1 MKAKKISTVRSKVD
15 YEAPLFN
22 ASVPIGK
29 LTHTNSQKMYNLNE
43 LLKTKPE
50 GMYLV
55 KVNGESM
62 IDENIFDG
70 DILVVDSTELP
81 KSGKVVIASVNGE
94 LLVKTY
100 KVIDRKVYLFSA
112 NKKFL
117 PLEIMSFY
125 DFAIQGVVKHVIHI
139 LGR

>member
-1 MKAKKISTVRSKVD
+1 MKAKKINSLKPSVD

-29 LTHTNSQKMYNLNE
+29 LTHANSQKMYNLNE
-43 LLKTKPE
+43 LLKTKPD

-70 DILVVDSTELP
+70 DILVVDSTETA
-81 KSGKVVIASVNGE
+81 GHDKVIIASVNGE

-100 KVIDRKVYLFSA
+100 KIIDDKVYLFSA

-117 PLEIMSFY
+117 PIEILSFY
-125 DFAIQGVVKHVIHI
+125 DFSIQGVVKHVIHI
-139 LGR
+139 MGK

>member
-1 MKAKKISTVRSKVD
+1 MKAKKINSLKSSID

-29 LTHTNSQKMYNLNE
+29 LTHSNSQKMYNLNE

-70 DILVVDSTELP
+70 DILVVDSTELAGH
-81 KSGKVVIASVNGE
+81 GKVVIASVNGE

-100 KVIDRKVYLFSA
+100 KVIDDKVYLFSA

-117 PLEIMSFY
+117 PIEILSYY
-125 DFAIQGVVKHVIHI
+125 DFSIQGVVKHVIHI
-139 LGR
+139 MGK